1 MSNFTCQIVNRL
13 EIVNFKNFINISNY
27 NNQDLI
33 DAIKFIKK
41 IKQVNFDSNKCSHM
55 ITTQAIIHRRP

>member
-1 MSNFTCQIVNRL
+1 MSNFTYQIVKRL
-13 EIVNFKNFINISNY
+13 EIMHISNY